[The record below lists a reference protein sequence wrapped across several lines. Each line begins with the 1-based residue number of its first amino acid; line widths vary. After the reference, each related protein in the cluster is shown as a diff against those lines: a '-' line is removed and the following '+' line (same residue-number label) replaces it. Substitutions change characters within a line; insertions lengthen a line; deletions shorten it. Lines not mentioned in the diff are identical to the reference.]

1 MTLFTATKNRQADKD
16 GKQPPVSKKKRLSR
30 ADRRQIEA
38 AIARANRTDR
48 KEKSAQDSIPY
59 ERMWPDGICRV
70 ADGHYTKT
78 IQFQD
83 INYQL
88 SQNEDKAAIFE
99 GWCDFLNYFDSS
111 IQFQL
116 SFLNLA
122 ASEETFARAI
132 NIPLQG
138 DDFDSIRVE
147 YMTMLQ
153 NQLAKGNNGLIKT
166 KYLTFGVDADSL
178 KAAKPRLERI
188 ETDILNNFK
197 RVGVAAESLDGKAR
211 LAQLHGIFHMD
222 EQVPFRFEWE
232 WLAPSGLSTKDFI
245 APSSFEFRTGKQ
257 FRMGKKYGAV
267 SFLQILAPE
276 LNDRMLADFL
286 DMESSLIVSLHIQ
299 SVDQIKAIKTVK
311 RKITDLDK
319 SKIEE
324 QKKAV
329 RAGYDMDIIPSDL
342 ATYGAEAKK
351 LLQDLQSRN
360 ERMFLVTFLVLNTA
374 DNPRQLDNN
383 VFQASSIAQKYN
395 CQLTRLDFQQEEGLM
410 SALPLGL
417 NQIEIQRGLT
427 TSSTA
432 IFVPFTTQELFQ
444 NGKEALYYGIN
455 ALSNN
460 LIMVDRK
467 LLKNPNGLILGTPG
481 CFDGETRILLAD
493 GSTPTFAELVEAGIT
508 EAMVKAYDYDTGEIV
523 DARAIDIRIEKYV
536 DELKV
541 IELEDG
547 TRLCCTDTHLIMD
560 ADGQFIEA
568 NKITDGQ
575 RLSGGHVAVRV
586 AFQRL
591 PEKVPVYDLT
601 VPKYGNFLLAN
612 GLIVHN
618 SGKSFSAKR
627 EIANCFLLT
636 NDDII
641 ICDPEAEYAPLVER
655 LHGQVIKIS
664 PTSSNY
670 INPMDLNLDYSDDES
685 PLSLKSD
692 FILSLCELIVGGKEG
707 LQPVQKT
714 IIDRCVR
721 LVYQD
726 YLNDP
731 RPENMPILED
741 LYNLLRAQD
750 EKEAQYIATA
760 LEIYVTGSLNVF
772 NHQSNVDINNR
783 IVCYDIKE
791 LGKQLK
797 KIGMLVVQ
805 DQVWNRVTINR
816 AAHKSTRYYIDEMH
830 LLLKEEQTAAYT
842 VEIWKRFRKWG
853 GIPTGIT
860 QNVKDLL
867 SSREVENIF
876 ENSDFVYM
884 LNQAG
889 GDRQILAKQLGIS
902 PHQLSYVTHS
912 SEGEGLLFYG
922 STILPFVDHFPKN
935 TELYRIMTTKPQE
948 LKKEDE

>member
-1 MTLFTATKNRQADKD
+1 M
-16 GKQPPVSKKKRLSR
+16 QPIRAKKKLSR
-30 ADRRQIEA
+30 ADRKQIEA
-38 AIARANRTDR
+38 AIARANRTDK

-70 ADGHYTKT
+70 SDGHYTKT

-88 SQNEDKAAIFE
+88 SQNEDKTAIFE

-111 IQFQL
+111 IQFQM

-122 ASEETFARAI
+122 ASEETFAHAI

-166 KYLTFGVDADSL
+166 KYLTFGIDADSL

-197 RVGVAAESLDGKAR
+197 RLGVAAETLDGKAR

-245 APSSFEFRTGKQ
+245 APSGFEFRTGKQ

-374 DNPRQLDNN
+374 DTPRQLDNN

-410 SALPLGL
+410 SCLPLGL

-455 ALSNN
+455 ALSSN

-481 CFDGETRILLAD
+481 
-493 GSTPTFAELVEAGIT
+493 
-508 EAMVKAYDYDTGEIV
+508 
-523 DARAIDIRIEKYV
+523 
-536 DELKV
+536 
-541 IELEDG
+541 
-547 TRLCCTDTHLIMD
+547 
-560 ADGQFIEA
+560 
-568 NKITDGQ
+568 
-575 RLSGGHVAVRV
+575 
-586 AFQRL
+586 
-591 PEKVPVYDLT
+591 
-601 VPKYGNFLLAN
+601 
-612 GLIVHN
+612 

-636 NDDII
+636 TDDVI

-664 PTSSNY
+664 PTSTNY

-721 LVYQD
+721 LVYQT

-741 LYNLLRAQD
+741 LYNLLRAQE

-922 STILPFVDHFPKN
+922 STILPFVDHFPKD

>member
-1 MTLFTATKNRQADKD
+1 M
-16 GKQPPVSKKKRLSR
+16 QPVKTKKKLSR
-30 ADRRQIEA
+30 ADKKQIEA
-38 AIARANRTDR
+38 AIARANRTD
-48 KEKSAQDSIPY
+48 KKGKSAQDSIPY
-59 ERMWPDGICRV
+59 ERMWPDGICRIS
-70 ADGHYTKT
+70 DSHYTKT

-88 SQNEDKAAIFE
+88 SQNEDKTAIFE

-111 IQFQL
+111 IHFQL

-122 ASEETFARAI
+122 ASEETFANSI
-132 NIPLQG
+132 SIPPQR
-138 DDFDSIRVE
+138 DAFDSIREE
-147 YMTMLQ
+147 YTTMLQ
-153 NQLAKGNNGLIKT
+153 NQLARGNNGLIKT
-166 KYLTFGVDADSL
+166 KYLTFGIDADSI

-197 RVGVAAESLDGKAR
+197 RLGVAARTLDGKER
-211 LAQLHGIFHMD
+211 LFQLHAVFHMD
-222 EQVPFRFEWE
+222 EQLPFQFEWD

-276 LNDRMLADFL
+276 LNDRLLADFL
-286 DMESSLIVSLHIQ
+286 DMESSLIVSMHIQ
-299 SVDQIKAIKTVK
+299 SVDQVKAIKTVK
-311 RKITDLDK
+311 RKITDLDR

-342 ATYGAEAKK
+342 ATYGSEAKK

-360 ERMFLVTFLVLNTA
+360 ERMFLVSFLVLNTA
-374 DNPRQLDNN
+374 DTPRQLGNN
-383 VFQASSIAQKYN
+383 IFQAGSIAQKYN

-410 SALPLGL
+410 SCLPLGL

-481 CFDGETRILLAD
+481 
-493 GSTPTFAELVEAGIT
+493 
-508 EAMVKAYDYDTGEIV
+508 
-523 DARAIDIRIEKYV
+523 
-536 DELKV
+536 
-541 IELEDG
+541 
-547 TRLCCTDTHLIMD
+547 
-560 ADGQFIEA
+560 
-568 NKITDGQ
+568 
-575 RLSGGHVAVRV
+575 
-586 AFQRL
+586 
-591 PEKVPVYDLT
+591 
-601 VPKYGNFLLAN
+601 
-612 GLIVHN
+612 

-636 NDDII
+636 NDDVI
-641 ICDPEAEYAPLVER
+641 ICDPEAEYAPLVDR

-664 PTSSNY
+664 PTSTNY

-692 FILSLCELIVGGKEG
+692 FILSLCELIVGGKDG

-721 LVYQD
+721 LVYQT

-741 LYNLLRAQD
+741 LYNLLRSQE

-876 ENSDFVYM
+876 ENSDFVYL
-884 LNQAG
+884 LNQAS
-889 GDRQILAKQLGIS
+889 GDRQILSKALNIS
-902 PHQLSYVTHS
+902 PSQQNYITNSNA
-912 SEGEGLLFYG
+912 GEGLIFYG
-922 STILPFVDHFPKN
+922 STIVPFKDDFPKD
-935 TELYRIMTTKPQE
+935 TQLYRIMTTRLEETVQN
-948 LKKEDE
+948 